1 MSFGYS
7 IGDFAALG
15 QLAWKIYKSCKDA
28 PESFKNIS
36 QEVSSLH
43 LVPKELEETFL
54 DTKLSTAQQSRLE
67 TIGEGCRG
75 VLEDLQ
81 CSLNRYNSLG
91 TKSKRTWDRLGWG
104 SKDIAE
110 LRFRLISNTG
120 LMTAFV
126 K

>member
-43 LVPKELEETFL
+43 LVLKELEETFL
-54 DTKLSTAQQSRLE
+54 DTNLSTAQQSRLE
-67 TIGEGCRG
+67 TIGDGCRG

-81 CSLNRYNSLG
+81 YSLNRYNSLG

-104 SKDIAE
+104 SKDIAD

>member
-43 LVPKELEETFL
+43 LVLKELEETFL
-54 DTKLSTAQQSRLE
+54 DTNLSTAQQSRLE
-67 TIGEGCRG
+67 TIGDGCRG

-81 CSLNRYNSLG
+81 YSLNRYNSLG